1 MMDKERIIKDKSD
14 KQVQFVEFEKT
25 RTELDNFQDQ
35 LKSILG
41 KRPAETQN
49 SPQELKKSLD
59 LFKEDS
65 MLRLDDY
72 FLSDKPVDD
81 LQ

>member
-1 MMDKERIIKDKSD
+1 MMDKERIIKDNSD
-14 KQVQFVEFEKT
+14 KQVQFVELEKT

-41 KRPAETQN
+41 KRPAESQN

-59 LFKEDS
+59 LFREDT
-65 MLRLDDY
+65 MLRQDDY
-72 FLSDKPVDD
+72 FLSDSLVD